1 MEGSVSKKPPGVSVT
16 IYERAR
22 TPMQLGKRSAL
33 EFPALKTFAV
43 IMLM

>member
-1 MEGSVSKKPPGVSVT
+1 VGSVSKKPPGVGVT

-22 TPMQLGKRSAL
+22 TPMLLGKRSAL